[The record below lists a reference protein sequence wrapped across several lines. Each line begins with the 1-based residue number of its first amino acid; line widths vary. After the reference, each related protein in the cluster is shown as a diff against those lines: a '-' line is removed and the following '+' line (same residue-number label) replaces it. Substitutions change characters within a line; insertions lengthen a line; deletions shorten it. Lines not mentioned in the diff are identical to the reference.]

1 MSRRGVTLLETLV
14 ALALTALVLGTL
26 SRSLAGAARSRA
38 AAGAESDR
46 ISAARTVL
54 LRLAAEIEAAV
65 PETGIAVEPSA
76 GPGPG
81 EGSRL
86 RVTAL
91 VRSDARSALASDRR
105 SISYEVD
112 RVARVLVRRERV
124 TPAPDDG
131 PQPEPLAVL
140 AGVRRLAVRCFD
152 GREWRTRWD
161 ADVLPRAVE
170 LALGVDDG
178 AGGIEELATTIT
190 VALGGR

>member
-1 MSRRGVTLLETLV
+1 VSRRGVTLLETLV

-38 AAGAESDR
+38 TAGAESDR

-65 PETGIAVEPSA
+65 PETGIEVEPDA
-76 GPGPG
+76 EGVPAPG
-81 EGSRL
+81 SHL

-91 VRSDARSALASDRR
+91 VRSDARAAPASDRR
-105 SISYEVD
+105 AISYEVD
-112 RVARVLVRRERV
+112 PAAGVLLRRERAA
-124 TPAPDDG
+124 PAPDHA
-131 PQPEPLAVL
+131 PQPQPLVVL
-140 AGVRRLAVRCFD
+140 GGVRRLAVRCFD
-152 GREWRTRWD
+152 GTEWRTRWD
-161 ADVLPRAVE
+161 ADTLPRAVE

-178 AGGIEELATTIT
+178 AGGVEGLATTIT

>member
-1 MSRRGVTLLETLV
+1 VNPRGVTLLETLV
-14 ALALTALVLGTL
+14 ALALTALLLGTL
-26 SRSLAGAARSRA
+26 SRSLAGAARSRS

-54 LRLAAEIEAAV
+54 LRLAAEIETAV
-65 PETGIAVEPSA
+65 PETGVAVDREL
-76 GPGPG
+76 G
-81 EGSRL
+81 EDSPRL
-86 RVTAL
+86 RITTL
-91 VRSDARSALASDRR
+91 VRSDPDRR

-112 RVARVLVRRERV
+112 RTMGVLVRRERAA
-124 TPAPDDG
+124 PAPDDD

-140 AGVRRLAVRCFD
+140 GGVRRLAVRCFD
-152 GREWRTRWD
+152 GTEWRAQWD

-178 AGGIEELATTIT
+178 AGGVEELATTIT